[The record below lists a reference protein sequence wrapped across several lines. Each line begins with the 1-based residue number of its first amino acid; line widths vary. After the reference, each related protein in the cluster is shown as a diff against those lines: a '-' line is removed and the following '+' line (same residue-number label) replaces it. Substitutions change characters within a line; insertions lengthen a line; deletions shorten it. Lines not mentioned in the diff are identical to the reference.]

1 VTVLTPAFESLRD
14 DVRQAARG
22 LARTPGY
29 SVMAVLALAIGIG
42 ATAAAYSIVAGVLL
56 APLPFAEAD
65 RLMSVWSAAS
75 GCDRCLMSYPDFED
89 YHSAADV
96 FDGLAFVTGNG
107 ATITRPDGNV
117 AVLAAMVTPDFFPLL
132 RATPVLGRTLRAEDD
147 HPGAAPVTVLS
158 HALWINH
165 FGGDPHIIGESLE
178 LNGHS
183 FTIAGVLA
191 PGQALPEWVPG
202 AYSDLF
208 VPLSSV
214 PGLQLPALHSRES
227 HSDSRTIARLKPGV
241 TLEQARARLR
251 PIAARLAAA
260 YPKSDSGVRADVT
273 PLRDTVIGD
282 ARPALAVLAAA
293 VLLVFLLACADV
305 ANLALLRATARA
317 RELAVRAALGARWA
331 RVARYLAAESAL
343 LALAG
348 SLGGA
353 ILATAGVRAFVAAS
367 PGDIPRAD
375 EVVVGGG
382 TLIALAVAAVIAT
395 AVCTLA
401 PVVIVG
407 RADLVPALKSGGRGP
422 SAGRG
427 TLRLRGA
434 IVTAQF
440 ALAMVLVVGAGL
452 LIRSF
457 AALRGAD
464 PGFDPSHLLIVNV
477 RASRATGA
485 RMAEVQRVNTALML
499 PGVESI
505 TLVNHPPL
513 SPGGTDTP
521 VGADGADPASDS
533 VESGY
538 MTVSQSYFSVMR
550 IPMARGRQFT
560 SADSVWPPRV
570 AIVSRAAA
578 QHYWP
583 GGDPI
588 GHRITV
594 VDAAHGD
601 PDFGKPMTA
610 TVVGVAGDVRR
621 YSRADPPARLV
632 YVPANPASGGQF
644 VVRTVGP
651 PGALMAAIRLALQP
665 IDPAAVI
672 EVERYDDMAAAG
684 TIRERFLM
692 SLLGAFSIVAFVLAA
707 LGIYGVIA
715 YTVSRRTAEMG
726 IRVALGARPGDIIGL
741 MIRRALALAF
751 TGIGLGIWGAWLL
764 GRAMRGMLFG
774 VTAFDPVTFVG
785 VALLLGTTAL
795 AASYLPARRAA
806 RTDPLVALRAE

>member
-1 VTVLTPAFESLRD
+1 VLNSALESLRD

-22 LARTPGY
+22 LVRTPGY
-29 SVMAVLALAIGIG
+29 SIMAVLALAIGIG

-65 RLMSVWSAAS
+65 RLVSVWSSAS
-75 GCDRCLMSYPDFED
+75 GCDHCLMSYPDFED

-96 FDGLAFVTGNG
+96 FDGFAFVTGHG
-107 ATITRPDGNV
+107 VTITRPEGNV
-117 AVLAAMVTPDFFPLL
+117 AALAAMVTPDFFPLL
-132 RATPVLGRTLRAEDD
+132 RATPVLGRTLRADDD

-158 HALWINH
+158 HALWVNH
-165 FGGDPHIIGESLE
+165 FGGDPRVIGETVEVES
-178 LNGHS
+178 HP
-183 FTIAGVLA
+183 FTIVGVLA
-191 PGQALPEWVPG
+191 AGQSLPEWVPG
-202 AYSDLF
+202 VHSDLF
-208 VPLSSV
+208 VPLYSV
-214 PGLQLPALHSRES
+214 PALQLPALHSRDS
-227 HSDSRTIARLKPGV
+227 HSDSRTIARLKPRV
-241 TLEQARARLR
+241 TLAQARERLR

-282 ARPALAVLAAA
+282 ARPALGVLGAA

-317 RELAVRAALGARWA
+317 RELAVRAALGAGWA
-331 RVARYLAAESAL
+331 RVARYLAVESAL
-343 LALAG
+343 LALG
-348 SLGGA
+348 GGLGGA
-353 ILATAGVRAFVAAS
+353 ALAIAGVRAFVAAS

-375 EVVVGGG
+375 EIVVGGG
-382 TLIALAVAAVIAT
+382 TLLALAVAAVTAT

-401 PVVIVG
+401 PIAIVG

-422 SAGRG
+422 SASRG
-427 TLRLRGA
+427 TLRLRGG

-440 ALAMVLVVGAGL
+440 AVAMVLVVGAGL

-457 AALRGAD
+457 AALRVAD
-464 PGFDPSHLLIVNV
+464 PGFDSSHLLIVNV
-477 RASRATGA
+477 RASRASGE
-485 RMAEVQRVNTALML
+485 RMPEVQRVNATLTL

-505 TLVNHPPL
+505 ALVNHPPL

-521 VGADGADPASDS
+521 VGLDGADPASDS

-538 MTVSQSYFSVMR
+538 MTVSPAYFSVMR

-560 SADSVWPPRV
+560 DADSVWPPQV

-594 VDAAHGD
+594 LDAAHGD
-601 PDFGKPMTA
+601 PNFGKPMTV

-632 YVPANPASGGQF
+632 YLPADPASGGQF
-644 VVRTVGP
+644 VVRTLGP
-651 PGALMAAIRLALQP
+651 PGALMPAIRHVLQP
-665 IDPAAVI
+665 VDPAAVI
-672 EVERYDDMAAAG
+672 SVERYDDMAAAG
-684 TIRERFLM
+684 TVRERFLM
-692 SLLGAFSIVAFVLAA
+692 SLLGAFSMIAFVLAA

-715 YTVSRRTAEMG
+715 YTVSQRTAEMG
-726 IRVALGARPGDIIGL
+726 IRVALGARARDIIAL
-741 MIRRALALAF
+741 MIRRALVLAF
-751 TGIGLGIWGAWLL
+751 TGIVLGIWGAWLL

-774 VTAFDPVTFVG
+774 VTAFDPVTFAG